1 MLLELAV
8 RDLGVIADLRLDFGA
23 GMCALT
29 GETGA
34 GKTMII
40 EALALLLGGKT
51 DPTRVRP
58 GAEASVVEGR
68 FAVPGEAGAD
78 DDEIVL
84 RRVVPAEG
92 RSRCYVNG
100 EMATAAGLAEIGG
113 RLVEICGQHSHQ
125 RLQSTRA
132 QRDALDRFG
141 SINLAALVV
150 AQSRRREL
158 EAQLAA
164 LGGDER
170 ARAREIDLLRFQVDE
185 LDAAAI
191 DDPSEDERLA
201 AEEDLLADALAHLEA
216 GASALAGLHDD
227 GAATDLVAAALAAV
241 EHRAPF
247 TATAARLH
255 GLLAELTDVVDE
267 LRTVTEQIEP
277 DPERLDAI
285 RSRRQLL
292 VELRRKYGETIE
304 EVMEFHRHA
313 AEQLDDLLSHEARA
327 ATLESAI
334 AEARATE
341 GAAAAKVAA
350 ARRKAAPKLA
360 AAVADHLEEVA
371 LGSARVEVV
380 VGGPDPGDEVEF
392 RMSANAGMAP
402 QPIAKAASGGELSRT
417 MLALHQVLSVG
428 APTMV
433 FDEVDAGVGGTA
445 ATAVGRA
452 LARLASGTQVLV
464 VTHLPQVAAYADVQ
478 LSVAKSGDGLAVSTI
493 RQLDSDDRV
502 IELSR
507 MLSGSP
513 DSETARRHAEEL
525 LDLAARDRVG

>member
-1 MLLELAV
+1 MADPDLAALRDRIEAVDRQIIALVAERLRIVEDVAAAKLAAASPFRDRAREEHLLQRLRHLAIEAGLDAHQIERLYRVVMDMSVAHQEAAV
-8 RDLGVIADLRLDFGA
+8 RSRADAPLRVAYQGVEGSYSHLTAQRRYAGRPGGA
-23 GMCALT
+23 LLT
-29 GETGA
+29 GHDSFRAAAGA
-34 GKTMII
+34 VIDG
-40 EALALLLGGKT
+40 ACDLALLPIENT
-51 DPTRVRP
+51 
-58 GAEASVVEGR
+58 
-68 FAVPGEAGAD
+68 
-78 DDEIVL
+78 
-84 RRVVPAEG
+84 
-92 RSRCYVNG
+92 
-100 EMATAAGLAEIGG
+100 TA
-113 RLVEICGQHSHQ
+113 
-125 RLQSTRA
+125 
-132 QRDALDRFG
+132 G
-141 SINLAALVV
+141 SIN
-150 AQSRRREL
+150 ETY
-158 EAQLAA
+158 
-164 LGGDER
+164 
-170 ARAREIDLLRFQVDE
+170 
-185 LDAAAI
+185 
-191 DDPSEDERLA
+191 
-201 AEEDLLADALAHLEA
+201 DLLAGGALHITGEEV
-216 GASALAGLHDD
+216 SAI
-227 GAATDLVAAALAAV
+227 
-241 EHRAPF
+241 EHC
-247 TATAARLH
+247 
-255 GLLAELTDVVDE
+255 LLALPGVGLDE

-327 ATLESAI
+327 AALEAAI

-341 GAAAAKVAA
+341 AAAAAKVAA

-478 LSVAKSGDGLAVSTI
+478 LSVSKSGDGLAVSTI

>member
-1 MLLELAV
+1 MLVELAV
-8 RDLGVIADLRLDFGA
+8 RDLGVIAELRLDFGA
-23 GMCALT
+23 GMTALT

-40 EALALLLGGKT
+40 EALALLLGGKA

-68 FAVPGEAGAD
+68 FTTPGDAGAEG
-78 DDEIVL
+78 DEIVL

-125 RLQSTRA
+125 RLLSPRA

-141 SINLAALVV
+141 KVDLAAFVV
-150 AQSRRREL
+150 AQSRRRDL
-158 EAQLAA
+158 ESQLAA

-170 ARAREIDLLRFQVDE
+170 SRAREIDILRFQVDE
-185 LDAAAI
+185 LDAANVS
-191 DDPSEDERLA
+191 DPDEDARLA
-201 AEEDLLADALAHLEA
+201 AEEDVLADAVAHLEA
-216 GASALAGLHDD
+216 GAAALAELHDD
-227 GAATDLVAAALAAV
+227 GAASDRLGAALAALD
-241 EHRAPF
+241 HRTPYEP
-247 TATAARLH
+247 TASRLH
-255 GLLAELTDVVDE
+255 GLLAELADTVGD
-267 LRTVTEQIEP
+267 LRDQIERIEP
-277 DPERLDAI
+277 DPERLDAV
-285 RSRRQLL
+285 RARRQLL
-292 VELRRKYGETIE
+292 VELRRKYGDTLAD
-304 EVMEFHRHA
+304 VMAYHREA
-313 AEQLDDLLSHEARA
+313 ASRLDDLMSHDARA
-327 ATLESAI
+327 AELEDAI
-334 AEARATE
+334 AAALEFEA
-341 GAAAAKVAA
+341 AAAAKVAA
-350 ARRKAAPKLA
+350 ARRAAAPQLA
-360 AAVADHLEEVA
+360 EAVAERLAEVA
-371 LGSARVEVV
+371 LGAASVEIG
-380 VGGPDPGDEVEF
+380 VGTEDPGDDVEF
-392 RMSANAGMAP
+392 RMSANAGMSP
-402 QPIAKAASGGELSRT
+402 QPIARAASGGELSRT

-428 APTMV
+428 APTMI

-452 LARLASGTQVLV
+452 LAGLARDTQILV

-478 LSVAKSGDGLAVSTI
+478 LSVSKSGDQLAVTSI
-493 RQLDSDDRV
+493 RQLDSDARV